1 MRLRKSLILA
11 LLLLLAISTAGGSVV
26 AYMVKRTQF
35 KENTFTP
42 AVVTCELH
50 EVKNADTT
58 KKTSITVEN
67 TGNVNAYMRVRL
79 VSYWVDPATGAIAA
93 KPSPVVSFT
102 PGLGWVA
109 GSENTYYYQAP
120 VAPGDTTNEL
130 LGSEITLT
138 SLDGLVQVV
147 EVFAEAIQAQPAS
160 AVTGSWGVTL
170 NGSGYIT
177 SAPTP

>member
-67 TGNVNAYMRVRL
+67 TGNVDAYLRVRL
-79 VSYWVDPATGAIAA
+79 VSYWVDDAGDIVS
-93 KPSPVVSFT
+93 KPSQVPVFT
-102 PGLGWVA
+102 PGPGWMA
-109 GSENTYYYQAP
+109 GSDNTYYYQMP
-120 VAPGDTTNEL
+120 VSPGNSTYEL
-130 LGSEITLT
+130 LGSVITLT
-138 SLDGLVQVV
+138 SAEGYRQVV

-177 SAPTP
+177 SAPAP

>member
-1 MRLRKSLILA
+1 MKPRKIA
-11 LLLLLAISTAGGSVV
+11 FLLLVSVVTLATISGSVV

-102 PGLGWVA
+102 PGLGWVV
-109 GSENTYYYQAP
+109 GSGNTYYYQAP
-120 VAPGDTTNEL
+120 VAPGDTTYEL
-130 LGSEITLT
+130 LGSAITLT

-147 EVFAEAIQAQPAS
+147 EVFAETIQAQPTT
-160 AVTGSWGVTL
+160 AVIDSWGVNL
-170 NGSGYIT
+170 SSSGNVI
-177 SAPTP
+177 SAP

>member
-1 MRLRKSLILA
+1 MKLRKIAFLVLVSVVTLA
-11 LLLLLAISTAGGSVV
+11 TISGSVV

-109 GSENTYYYQAP
+109 GSGNTYYYQAP
-120 VAPGDTTNEL
+120 VAPGDTTYEL
-130 LGSEITLT
+130 LGSAITLT

-147 EVFAEAIQAQPAS
+147 EVFAEAIQAQPTT
-160 AVTGSWGVTL
+160 AVTDSWGVTL
-170 NGSGYIT
+170 SSSGNVI
-177 SAPTP
+177 SAP

>member
-1 MRLRKSLILA
+1 MKLRKIA
-11 LLLLLAISTAGGSVV
+11 FLLLVSVVTLAIISGSVV

-50 EVKNADTT
+50 EVKNAETT
-58 KKTSITVEN
+58 RKTSITVEN

-102 PGLGWVA
+102 PGSDWVA
-109 GSENTYYYQAP
+109 GSGNTYYYQAP
-120 VAPGDTTNEL
+120 VAPGDTTYEL
-130 LGSEITLT
+130 LGSAITLT

-147 EVFAEAIQAQPAS
+147 EVFAEAIQAQPTT
-160 AVTGSWGVTL
+160 AVTDSWGVAL
-170 NGSGYIT
+170 SSSGDVI
-177 SAPTP
+177 SAP

>member
-1 MRLRKSLILA
+1 MKLRKIA
-11 LLLLLAISTAGGSVV
+11 FLLLVSVVTLATISGSVV
-26 AYMVKRTQF
+26 AYMIKRTQF
-35 KENTFTP
+35 QENTFTP

-58 KKTSITVEN
+58 RKTSITVEN

-93 KPSPVVSFT
+93 KPSPDVSFT
-102 PGLGWVA
+102 PGSGWVA
-109 GSENTYYYQAP
+109 GSGGNTYYYQAP

-147 EVFAEAIQAQPAS
+147 EVFAEAIQAQPTT
-160 AVTGSWGVTL
+160 AVTDSWGVTL
-170 NGSGYIT
+170 GSSGDVI
-177 SAPTP
+177 SAP